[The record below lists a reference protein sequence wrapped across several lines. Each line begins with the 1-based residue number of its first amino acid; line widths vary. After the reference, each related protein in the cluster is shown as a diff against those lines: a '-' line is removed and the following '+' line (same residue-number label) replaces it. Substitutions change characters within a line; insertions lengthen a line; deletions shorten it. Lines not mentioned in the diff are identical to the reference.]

1 MKVRLFFGI
10 FLLRQKFGANE
21 RQNTEKKLKT
31 NTNQFGK
38 MKEKM
43 VVVYHDQLWGTIEPK
58 GRRY

>member
-1 MKVRLFFGI
+1 MGI